1 VEMSCQQK
9 IEATSKKAGQCF
21 PRTAGKVRGFIAWRQ
36 IERMMRYHDS
46 LDAIGKPA
54 ELFFNPEHLPVI
66 DTAALDDESPGRVD
80 AGNCDFII
88 EVEGLEVIGNV
99 LLIGLE
105 AASKPRIK
113 VVQRNVMVSRH
124 NYLRC
129 WECPQECTSSFE
141 FTWPGTLRQVARNG
155 DYVWLDFMNRMNQP
169 FHDRLISSA
178 EVDVGEMD

>member
-1 VEMSCQQK
+1 
-9 IEATSKKAGQCF
+9 
-21 PRTAGKVRGFIAWRQ
+21 
-36 IERMMRYHDS
+36 MRYHDS
-46 LDAIGKPA
+46 FDAIGKPA

-129 WECPQECTSSFE
+129 WECPQEGTGSFE

-155 DYVWLDFMNRMNQP
+155 DYVWLDLMDRMNQLL
-169 FHDRLISSA
+169 DDSVICSA
-178 EVDVGEMD
+178 EVDIGKMD